1 MFLLDTNAV
10 IATLRGNAALLAR
23 IRERHPRDVAI
34 SSIVAHELYYG
45 AFKGRRIEENLA
57 SVDALQFEV
66 LDFDREDARCAGEI
80 RAGLAAE
87 GQTIG
92 PYDVLIAGQALSRGL
107 ILVTRNT
114 REFSR
119 VIALRLE
126 DWESQ

>member
-10 IATLRGNAALLAR
+10 IAALRGNAALLAR
-23 IRERHPRDVAI
+23 IREHHPRDVVI
-34 SSIVAHELYYG
+34 SSLVAHELYFG
-45 AFKGRRIEENLA
+45 AFKGKRIEENLA
-57 SVDALQFEV
+57 TVDALQFEV
-66 LDFDREDARCAGEI
+66 LDFDREDARRAGEI
-80 RAGLAAE
+80 RAALPGKGE
-87 GQTIG
+87 TIG

-119 VIALRLE
+119 AKDLRLE

>member
-1 MFLLDTNAV
+1 MFLLNTNAV
-10 IATLRGNAALLAR
+10 IAALRGNATLLAR
-23 IRERHPRDVAI
+23 IRNRRPHEIAI

-45 AFKGRRIEENLA
+45 AFKGQRVEENLA
-57 SVDALQFEV
+57 IVDAMQFEM
-66 LDFDREDARCAGEI
+66 LDFDGDDARCAGEI
-80 RAGLAAE
+80 RAALAVE

-107 ILVTRNT
+107 ILITRNT

-119 VIALRLE
+119 VTALRLE

>member
-10 IATLRGNAALLAR
+10 IAALRGNADLLAR
-23 IRERHPRDVAI
+23 IRAHRPDEIAI

-45 AFKGRRIEENLA
+45 AFRGRRLEENLA

-66 LDFDREDARCAGEI
+66 LDFDREDSRCAGEI
-80 RAGLAAE
+80 RAALASKGE
-87 GQTIG
+87 TIG

-119 VIALRLE
+119 INDLRLE